1 MDEITLEN
9 LRDEGIET
17 EDVDAAKMERPEKG
31 GFPFLTIS
39 LAIFKDI
46 SDIPG
51 GLLTFGL
58 WGTATNIV
66 ATVVIFFYLNGRVG
80 FVKKRL
86 YRKYI
91 FAMIIEFIPF
101 LNWIPQSTFFVMRAH
116 ATENEKLDK
125 LFSYLERL
133 AKGKIKK

>member
-1 MDEITLEN
+1 MEEITLED
-9 LRDEGIET
+9 LQQEGLEEEDIEN
-17 EDVDAAKMERPEKG
+17 AKINRPEKSD
-31 GFPFLTIS
+31 FPWLTVFL
-39 LAIFKDI
+39 AVFKDI

-51 GLLTFGL
+51 ELLTFGL
-58 WGTATNIV
+58 WGTVTNII
-66 ATVVIFFYLNGRVG
+66 AAIVIFIYLYGRVG

-91 FAMIIEFIPF
+91 FTVIIEFIPF
-101 LNWIPQSTFFVMRAH
+101 INWIPQNAFFVMRAH

-125 LFSYLERL
+125 LFNYLENL

>member
-1 MDEITLEN
+1 MEEITLEN

-17 EDVDAAKMERPEKG
+17 EDVDAAKTERPEKS
-31 GFPFLTIS
+31 GFPFLTVF
-39 LAIFKDI
+39 LAVFKDI

-51 GLLTFGL
+51 ELLTFGL
-58 WGTATNIV
+58 WGTVTNIV
-66 ATVVIFFYLNGRVG
+66 AAVVIFFYLNGRVG
-80 FVKKRL
+80 FIKRRL

-101 LNWIPQSTFFVMRAH
+101 LNWIPQSTFFVIRAH
-116 ATENEKLDK
+116 ATENENMDK
-125 LFSYLERL
+125 LFSYLEGL